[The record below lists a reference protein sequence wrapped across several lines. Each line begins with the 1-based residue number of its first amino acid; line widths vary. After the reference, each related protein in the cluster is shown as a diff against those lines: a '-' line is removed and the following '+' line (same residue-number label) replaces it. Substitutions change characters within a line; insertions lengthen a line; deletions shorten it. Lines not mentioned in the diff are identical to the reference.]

1 MATMTAQGTLPSAG
15 GDMTAAPVT
24 NTINHVMNTYNGN
37 NIDENNVDYTNSDGV
52 MVLAQAQTRTA
63 ALTQK
68 ATFTVGVDDTGHDV
82 QFFGATTGKS
92 FLWDESAD
100 KLIITGDM
108 SVSGTMTYT
117 SATQFSNTVTVGVDD
132 TGYDVKFFGA
142 TTAKSMLWDE
152 SADTLIIAG
161 KQTIS
166 ETLLVTGV
174 GTFTAQSIHNG
185 GLSTGAMVIND
196 GSITDSSG
204 AITFGNENLVTTGT
218 LGAGVAT
225 LATGSTVGNLTL
237 ANGSIT
243 DSSGSITFVNENLV
257 TTGTLG
263 AGASTLG
270 ATTATT
276 MDGVIGSVTPAAGTF
291 TTLTANTSIT
301 GTLATAA
308 QGNITSLGTIGS
320 LVATTAD
327 INAGTVDAVIG
338 GTTPAAGTF
347 TTLAGTTSVVA
358 ASDIT
363 ITSGS
368 ILSASG
374 AITFGNEN
382 LTTTGTLGSGT
393 FTVSSDMIISTGSIT
408 SASGAITFV
417 NENLVTTGT
426 LGAGATTVT
435 TFASSGIDDNSDVG
449 AFSFVIDATTGLPHL
464 DSGTG
469 ADGVATTYLGKSAT
483 RGATLIC
490 DDDIAVIFDANNNGT
505 NYFAIGENAT
515 TRGGMTELFRV
526 AGGGSVFI
534 GDTTNT
540 KMVVGLTINQGAND
554 DEIFALKSSD
564 VAHGVTG
571 FTETDTYAYL
581 SKNNAT
587 EGGLLI
593 QALTE
598 GAVGLQPTALV
609 TTENSTRTTSGTGA
623 IYFNTQLK
631 SGTSNAAL
639 SADVNLVVIS
649 NNGTTRFIFDSDG
662 DSHQD
667 VGTAWTNFDDE
678 PDALITRSLGLVMDK
693 ASIVKTKWDDWGRNH
708 KEDLIRTG
716 VMPRLTAEQE
726 ANGERALVNTTQV
739 MRLHNGALWQ
749 LYTQIMDMAER
760 IEDNVPA
767 LRGKLIPQL
776 GA

>member
-320 LVATTAD
+320 LVATSADINAGTVDAVVGGTTPAAGTFTTLVANTSITGTLATASQPNITGLGTIGSLVATTAD
-327 INAGTVDAVIG
+327 INGGTVDAVIG

-347 TTLAGTTSVVA
+347 TTLIGTNVDGIVGANTPAAGTFTSVGV
-358 ASDIT
+358 
-363 ITSGS
+363 G
-368 ILSASG
+368 SG
-374 AITFGNEN
+374 AIT
-382 LTTTGTLGSGT
+382 
-393 FTVSSDMIISTGSIT
+393 
-408 SASGAITFV
+408 
-417 NENLVTTGT
+417 TTGT

-435 TFASSGIDDNSDVG
+435 SLNASDGNITNVGDIALDSISADGTTINITATVGINDATPSTEAARLQIYDNTAASVPVVNIDQDNASATSQALSVNVDATGYMPIATTTGNLQVVGTFGSGATFSNINDDAT
-449 AFSFVIDATTGLPHL
+449 AFLYQVAPNFWGQIFITVIQPSTGQVFAGGSFVVGNVSGQEYCAIMAQTNAVLEASTSNLAGTTGSDTKITVSMH
-464 DSGTG
+464 SGG
-469 ADGVATTYLGKSAT
+469 
-483 RGATLIC
+483 IE
-490 DDDIAVIFDANNNGT
+490 I
-505 NYFAIGENAT
+505 ENRYGQQIYVLA
-515 TRGGMTELFRV
+515 
-526 AGGGSVFI
+526 FI
-534 GDTTNT
+534 
-540 KMVVGLTINQGAND
+540 
-554 DEIFALKSSD
+554 
-564 VAHGVTG
+564 
-571 FTETDTYAYL
+571 
-581 SKNNAT
+581 
-587 EGGLLI
+587 
-593 QALTE
+593 
-598 GAVGLQPTALV
+598 
-609 TTENSTRTTSGTGA
+609 
-623 IYFNTQLK
+623 
-631 SGTSNAAL
+631 
-639 SADVNLVVIS
+639 
-649 NNGTTRFIFDSDG
+649 
-662 DSHQD
+662 
-667 VGTAWTNFDDE
+667 
-678 PDALITRSLGLVMDK
+678 
-693 ASIVKTKWDDWGRNH
+693 WGN
-708 KEDLIRTG
+708 K
-716 VMPRLTAEQE
+716 
-726 ANGERALVNTTQV
+726 
-739 MRLHNGALWQ
+739 
-749 LYTQIMDMAER
+749 
-760 IEDNVPA
+760 
-767 LRGKLIPQL
+767 
-776 GA
+776 

>member
-308 QGNITSLGTIGS
+308 QGNITSLGTIAS

-327 INAGTVDAVIG
+327 INAGTFDGVVG

-347 TTLAGTTSVVA
+347 TTLIGTNVDGIVGANTPAAGTFTSVGV
-358 ASDIT
+358 
-363 ITSGS
+363 G
-368 ILSASG
+368 SG
-374 AITFGNEN
+374 AIT
-382 LTTTGTLGSGT
+382 
-393 FTVSSDMIISTGSIT
+393 
-408 SASGAITFV
+408 
-417 NENLVTTGT
+417 TTGT

-435 TFASSGIDDNSDVG
+435 SLNASDGNITNVGDIALDSISADGTTINITATVGINDATPSTEAARLQIYDNTAASVPVVNIDQDNASATSQALSVNVDATGYMPIATTTGNLQVVGTFGSGATFSNINDDAT
-449 AFSFVIDATTGLPHL
+449 AFLYQVAPNFWGQIFITVIQPSTGQVFAGGSFVVGNVSGQEYCAIMAQTNAVLEASTSNLAGTTGSDTKITVSMH
-464 DSGTG
+464 SGG
-469 ADGVATTYLGKSAT
+469 IEV
-483 RGATLIC
+483 
-490 DDDIAVIFDANNNGT
+490 
-505 NYFAIGENAT
+505 EN
-515 TRGGMTELFRV
+515 
-526 AGGGSVFI
+526 
-534 GDTTNT
+534 
-540 KMVVGLTINQGAND
+540 
-554 DEIFALKSSD
+554 
-564 VAHGVTG
+564 
-571 FTETDTYAYL
+571 
-581 SKNNAT
+581 
-587 EGGLLI
+587 
-593 QALTE
+593 
-598 GAVGLQPTALV
+598 
-609 TTENSTRTTSGTGA
+609 
-623 IYFNTQLK
+623 
-631 SGTSNAAL
+631 
-639 SADVNLVVIS
+639 
-649 NNGTTRFIFDSDG
+649 
-662 DSHQD
+662 
-667 VGTAWTNFDDE
+667 
-678 PDALITRSLGLVMDK
+678 
-693 ASIVKTKWDDWGRNH
+693 
-708 KEDLIRTG
+708 RTG
-716 VMPRLTAEQE
+716 
-726 ANGERALVNTTQV
+726 G
-739 MRLHNGALWQ
+739 
-749 LYTQIMDMAER
+749 QIYVLAF
-760 IEDNVPA
+760 IWGN
-767 LRGKLIPQL
+767 K
-776 GA
+776 

>member
-100 KLIITGDM
+100 KPIITGDM

-327 INAGTVDAVIG
+327 INGGTVDAVIG

-347 TTLAGTTSVVA
+347 TTLIGTNVDGIVGANTPAAGTFTSVGV
-358 ASDIT
+358 
-363 ITSGS
+363 G
-368 ILSASG
+368 SG
-374 AITFGNEN
+374 AIT
-382 LTTTGTLGSGT
+382 
-393 FTVSSDMIISTGSIT
+393 
-408 SASGAITFV
+408 
-417 NENLVTTGT
+417 TTGT

-435 TFASSGIDDNSDVG
+435 SLNASDGNITNVGDIALDSISADGTTINITATVGINDATPSTEAARLQIYDNTAASVPVVNIDQDNASATSQALSVNVDATGYMPIATTTGNLQVVGTFGSGATFSNINDDAT
-449 AFSFVIDATTGLPHL
+449 AFLYQVAPNFWGQIFITVIQPSTGQVFAGGSFVVGNVSGQEYCAIMAQTNAVLEASTSNLAGTTGSDTKITVSMH
-464 DSGTG
+464 SGG
-469 ADGVATTYLGKSAT
+469 
-483 RGATLIC
+483 IE
-490 DDDIAVIFDANNNGT
+490 I
-505 NYFAIGENAT
+505 ENRYGQQIYVLA
-515 TRGGMTELFRV
+515 
-526 AGGGSVFI
+526 FI
-534 GDTTNT
+534 
-540 KMVVGLTINQGAND
+540 
-554 DEIFALKSSD
+554 
-564 VAHGVTG
+564 
-571 FTETDTYAYL
+571 
-581 SKNNAT
+581 
-587 EGGLLI
+587 
-593 QALTE
+593 
-598 GAVGLQPTALV
+598 
-609 TTENSTRTTSGTGA
+609 
-623 IYFNTQLK
+623 
-631 SGTSNAAL
+631 
-639 SADVNLVVIS
+639 
-649 NNGTTRFIFDSDG
+649 
-662 DSHQD
+662 
-667 VGTAWTNFDDE
+667 
-678 PDALITRSLGLVMDK
+678 
-693 ASIVKTKWDDWGRNH
+693 WGN
-708 KEDLIRTG
+708 K
-716 VMPRLTAEQE
+716 
-726 ANGERALVNTTQV
+726 
-739 MRLHNGALWQ
+739 
-749 LYTQIMDMAER
+749 
-760 IEDNVPA
+760 
-767 LRGKLIPQL
+767 
-776 GA
+776 